1 MSHTEHVHIL
11 FGIGLTLTGALWL
24 GGQTPVGHRLRYVW
38 PLILVAVGVFL
49 VIPTE
54 TQERTYVPVDA
65 WNTFLSVFPNSLSVW
80 LTTVQKVHVIQHKVS
95 GLCAIVAGAIEEGRA
110 CGWLTTSRWHWAL
123 PLLTIAAGLAIGI
136 HGGTHRHLPRVVEQ
150 AHHWIM
156 GGAFVLG
163 GVAQGI
169 AVGYRRDHPGLRRV
183 LPALVLLAGLDLAL
197 LYRLH

>member
-1 MSHTEHVHIL
+1 
-11 FGIGLTLTGALWL
+11 
-24 GGQTPVGHRLRYVW
+24 VW

-65 WNTFLSVFPNSLSVW
+65 WDTFLSVFPNSLSVW

-95 GLCAIVAGAIEEGRA
+95 GLCAIVAGGIEESRA
-110 CGWLTTSRWHWAL
+110 CGWLTASRWSWAL

-136 HGGTHRHLPRVVEQ
+136 HGGTHQHLPRVVER

-163 GVAQGI
+163 GIAQAI
-169 AVGYRRDHPGLRRV
+169 AIGHRPEHPGLQRV
-183 LPALVLLAGLDLAL
+183 LPALVLLAGFDLAL
-197 LYRLH
+197 FYRLH